1 VTIAIHIERLVLDG
15 LPSGPHDRDT
25 VSAAFG
31 AELTRLVATH
41 GLDISRGFSVP
52 HLQFGSID
60 VGRATTSMALGQGV
74 ARALYNGVASSA
86 GADRPAGAT
95 AGRK

>member
-1 VTIAIHIERLVLDG
+1 VTIAIHVERLVLDS
-15 LPSGPHDRDT
+15 LPSGPHDAET
-25 VSAAFG
+25 VSAALE
-31 AELTRLVATH
+31 AELTRLVAAH

-60 VGRATTSMALGQGV
+60 VDRATTSMAVGQGV
-74 ARALYNGVASSA
+74 ARALYDGVASSA

-95 AGRK
+95 TEQK